1 MIIVSVPKKKTF
13 TYHHGSEKF
22 PNYQKYNTNADNT
35 TNHSKNY
42 QQDIWTFGA
51 IWNKT
56 QKYYV
61 VDKLSPSISSR
72 NDGWWGIYG
81 AEKIVIF

>member
-1 MIIVSVPKKKTF
+1 MFPACCYLRSLQIASLHPYIIIVSVPKKKTF

-51 IWNKT
+51 IWTKT
-56 QKYYV
+56 QK
-61 VDKLSPSISSR
+61 
-72 NDGWWGIYG
+72 
-81 AEKIVIF
+81 